1 MAVRNIA
8 SPVAILCLVLAL
20 PLLAAGDPSLLPPD
34 GFSPGWARDGAPKVY
49 EGEGLYDHIDGGGEA
64 FLELGFE
71 ACTVQRYRKGAETF
85 TFEVYRM
92 TDTAAALGIYLT
104 QCGRETPDKTF
115 AERHTVGKNQLL
127 LVKGRTYLVATS
139 PEASPG
145 LPKALV
151 AAARAAA
158 EGIAPAPPP
167 AALSLLPEEG
177 LVPGSLR
184 ILRGPIGLQALVTLG
199 DGDVLLLKRRV
210 PAVAG
215 DFRDKGGSSRSLIV
229 VAYPDSDS
237 AGAALKNLREH
248 LDPYLTVESAG
259 PSRLVW
265 KDHNGLFGT
274 ASLDGS
280 RLVLETFLRSKP
292 VP

>member
-1 MAVRNIA
+1 MVRSIA
-8 SPVAILCLVLAL
+8 RWFALFCLVLAV
-20 PLLAAGDPSLLPPD
+20 PALASGDGGLLPPD

-71 ACTVQRYRKGAETF
+71 ACTVQRYRKGAEGF
-85 TFEVYRM
+85 AFEVYRM
-92 TDTAAALGIYLT
+92 ADTAAALGIYLA

-127 LVKGRTYLVATS
+127 LVKGRYYFVATS
-139 PEASPG
+139 PEASAG

-151 AAARAAA
+151 AAARAAS

-167 AALSLLPEEG
+167 PVLSLLPQEG

-199 DGDVLLLKRRV
+199 EGDILLLNRRV
-210 PAVAG
+210 TAVAG
-215 DFRDKGGSSRSLIV
+215 DYGDKGGSSRSLIV
-229 VAYPDSDS
+229 ADYPDTAA
-237 AGAALKNLREH
+237 AGVALQNLKGH
-248 LDPYLTVESAG
+248 LDPYLTAVSSGAA
-259 PSRLVW
+259 RLVW

-274 ASLDGS
+274 ASVAGK
-280 RLVLETFLRSKP
+280 RLALETSLRSQP
-292 VP
+292 AP